1 MDAVKN
7 FARVEVST
15 GYDDADLEIELSA
28 GDGAKLPQPSTD
40 GEFNLVWWNA
50 SDYPNP
56 TDDPNREIVRVTART
71 TDTLTVVR
79 PAVGNDYNGESS
91 DNTASTKNTADKVY
105 KMLGGIT
112 EKMMKDIVGTTDTQ
126 TLTNKTLTL
135 PTITNGALNFN
146 APEGFLINGKISVVD
161 TAGLTVAIKTLAG
174 TNPSVS
180 DPVYIRINGVV
191 RSITAAL
198 SVAKADATN
207 WCNAGSAELA
217 TKEIDYFVYLG
228 YNATNGVVIGFSR
241 YPGASS
247 YDDFSTTATNEKY
260 CAISTITN
268 AAAADYYNII
278 GRFAATLSAGAGY
291 TWTVPTFT
299 AKNLIQRPIYETR
312 WLEFDPNPDVSG
324 GTTPTY
330 VTNFENYYKISRRTL
345 FLDMFWYTASGGT
358 AGAGSTLRWRRPF
371 ARLNAVDNRSNFCN
385 GWITESSG
393 TTGMLVGTDS
403 VATGA
408 YFTLYDG
415 SVITGDDQSGSNH
428 RIMLRGFYS
437 I

>member
-1 MDAVKN
+1 MLQRPNRVQDTTTTAGTGTVNLVGTAVAGYRT
-7 FARVEVST
+7 FAE
-15 GYDDADLEIELSA
+15 AL
-28 GDGAKLPQPSTD
+28 TD
-40 GEFNLVWWNA
+40 GGIESGDTVRYLIRNNDKTEWELGLGTF
-50 SDYPNP
+50 
-56 TDDPNREIVRVTART
+56 TDAA
-71 TDTLTVVR
+71 TDTLSRDT
-79 PAVGNDYNGESS
+79 
-91 DNTASTKNTADKVY
+91 VY
-105 KMLGGIT
+105 KSSNSNAKVDFSAGTKSVAVVLAKQDMPTGDT
-112 EKMMKDIVGTTDTQ
+112 VGTTDTQ

-174 TNPSVS
+174 TNPSAS